1 MSLSLAMA
9 GRGGDYNEGEGMS
22 EAAIDI
28 NAIERELRQMW
39 QEQATHPEAGG
50 QAVIRALTLNLIVR
64 VPDDAWAEQVL
75 AVAPALTAQHPNRTV
90 LVIDRP
96 GSATELQANV
106 QALCTLTNAGRTQVC
121 GEQVT
126 ISARGAPAG
135 QLASLILPLLVPD
148 LPVVLWAPGPQ
159 PFAQPLVQRLY
170 RLCDRLIVDS
180 TTFADPVRELAELAA
195 FEQTANGAPAVS
207 DLGWARLT
215 PWRELTAQFFDTRP
229 FLPHLHRID
238 EIVIEYVAGTHPNPV
253 AALLFVGWLASCLKW
268 TPLAD
273 AVGIEG
279 ETIQLYLRRPAVG
292 VGPAAIRLVKVEL
305 RPVALA
311 GVEGL
316 VRLALRAVDN
326 QQAEFVVELT
336 GDSGYACTRATIAGA
351 NPIERTATID
361 HPALAD
367 LLNSELRLLSRDRTF
382 AAALHLAGGLAQRL
396 ALP

>member
-1 MSLSLAMA
+1 
-9 GRGGDYNEGEGMS
+9 MS
-22 EAAIDI
+22 EGAIDI

-39 QEQATHPEAGG
+39 QEQAAHPDAGG

-64 VPDDAWAEQVL
+64 APDDDWAEQAL

-90 LVIDRP
+90 IVIDRP
-96 GSATELQANV
+96 GPATELQANA
-106 QALCTLTNAGRTQVC
+106 QALCTLANAGRTQVC

-135 QLASLILPLLVPD
+135 QLASLVLPLLVPD

-180 TTFADPVRELAELAA
+180 TTFADPLRELAELAV

-207 DLGWARLT
+207 DLGWTRLT

-238 EIVIEYVAGTHPNPV
+238 EIVIEYAAGNRPNPV

-268 TPLAD
+268 TPLED

-279 ETIQLYLRRPAVG
+279 ETIQIYLRRPAVG
-292 VGPAAIRLVKVEL
+292 VGPAAIRLVSVAI
-305 RPVALA
+305 RPVDLA

-316 VRLALRAVDN
+316 ARLVLRAVDN

-336 GDSGYACTRATIAGA
+336 SDAGHACTRATIAGA
-351 NPIERTATID
+351 HPIERTATID
-361 HPALAD
+361 RPALAD

-382 AAALHLAGGLAQRL
+382 AAALNLAGGLARRL

>member
-1 MSLSLAMA
+1 
-9 GRGGDYNEGEGMS
+9 MS

-39 QEQATHPEAGG
+39 QEQATHPDAGG

-64 VPDDAWAEQVL
+64 APDDDWAEQSL

-90 LVIDRP
+90 IVIDRP
-96 GSATELQANV
+96 GPATELQANA
-106 QALCTLTNAGRTQVC
+106 QALCTLANAGRTQVC

-135 QLASLILPLLVPD
+135 QLASLVLPLLVPD

-180 TTFADPVRELAELAA
+180 TTFADPLRELSELAA

-207 DLGWARLT
+207 DLGWTRLT

-238 EIVIEYVAGTHPNPV
+238 EIVIEYAAGNRPNPV

-268 TPLAD
+268 TPLED

-279 ETIQLYLRRPAVG
+279 ETIQIYLRRPAVG
-292 VGPAAIRLVKVEL
+292 VGPAAIRLVSVAI
-305 RPVALA
+305 RPVDRA

-316 VRLALRAVDN
+316 ARLVLRAVDN

-336 GDSGYACTRATIAGA
+336 SDAGHACTRATIAGA
-351 NPIERTATID
+351 HPIERTATID
-361 HPALAD
+361 QPALAD

-382 AAALHLAGGLAQRL
+382 AAALHLAGGLARRL

>member
-1 MSLSLAMA
+1 
-9 GRGGDYNEGEGMS
+9 MS

-39 QEQATHPEAGG
+39 QEQATHPDAGG

-64 VPDDAWAEQVL
+64 APDDDWAEQSL

-90 LVIDRP
+90 IVIDRP
-96 GSATELQANV
+96 GPATELQANA
-106 QALCTLTNAGRTQVC
+106 QALCTLANAGRTQVC

-135 QLASLILPLLVPD
+135 QLASLVLPLLVPD

-180 TTFADPVRELAELAA
+180 TTFADPLRELSELAA

-207 DLGWARLT
+207 DLGWTRLT

-238 EIVIEYVAGTHPNPV
+238 EIVIEYAAGNRPNPV

-268 TPLAD
+268 TPLED

-279 ETIQLYLRRPAVG
+279 ETIQIYLRRPAVG
-292 VGPAAIRLVKVEL
+292 VGPAAIRLVSVAI
-305 RPVALA
+305 RPVDRA

-316 VRLALRAVDN
+316 ARLALRAVDN
-326 QQAEFVVELT
+326 QMAEFVVELT
-336 GDSGYACTRATIAGA
+336 SDTGHACTRATIAGA
-351 NPIERTATID
+351 HPIERMATID
-361 HPALAD
+361 QPALAD

-382 AAALHLAGGLAQRL
+382 AAALHLAGGLARRL